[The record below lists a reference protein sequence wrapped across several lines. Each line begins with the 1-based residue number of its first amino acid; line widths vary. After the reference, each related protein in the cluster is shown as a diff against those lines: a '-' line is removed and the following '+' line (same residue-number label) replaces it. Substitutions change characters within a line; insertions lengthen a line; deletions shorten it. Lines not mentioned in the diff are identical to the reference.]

1 MSGAGAAN
9 QSRQREGEDV
19 RQTHLD
25 SPAATAAFATLL
37 QQAQRPLYAY
47 LRGLMADDEQARD
60 LAQDVFCDAWRAAR
74 QSAPPFDPASDTAG
88 QRRWLFRVAHHK
100 AVSALRHRSVI
111 HWESLDIPGE
121 SDSPDAAPFE
131 DQIAE
136 SQAIHA
142 ALASLALEEAAC
154 LLLNVVQGFT
164 SAEIAQIIGISQG
177 ACKKRLARAKQ
188 RLRAAYFAQ
197 NTGREESQP

>member
-1 MSGAGAAN
+1 M
-9 QSRQREGEDV
+9 

-25 SPAATAAFATLL
+25 APAATAAFAALL
-37 QQAQRPLYAY
+37 QQTQRPLYAY

-60 LAQDVFCDAWRAAR
+60 LVQDVFCDAWRAAR
-74 QSAPPFDPASDTAG
+74 QSAPPFDPAGDAAG

-111 HWESLDIPGE
+111 RWESLDIA
-121 SDSPDAAPFE
+121 SDSDAPDHAAPFE

-136 SQAIHA
+136 NQAIHA

-164 SAEIAQIIGISQG
+164 SAEIAQIIGISQD
-177 ACKKRLARAKQ
+177 ACKKRLSRAKQ

-197 NTGREESQP
+197 NTGREESLP

>member
-1 MSGAGAAN
+1 M
-9 QSRQREGEDV
+9 
-19 RQTHLD
+19 RQTPPD
-25 SPAATAAFATLL
+25 APAATAAFAALL
-37 QQAQRPLYAY
+37 QQTQRPLYAY

-60 LAQDVFCDAWRAAR
+60 LTQDVFCDAWRAAR
-74 QSAPPFDPASDTAG
+74 KNAPPFDAGSDAAG

-100 AVSALRHRSVI
+100 AVSARRHRSVI
-111 HWESLDIPGE
+111 RWESLDLPGA
-121 SDSPDAAPFE
+121 SDAPEAAAPFE
-131 DQIAE
+131 DQLAE

-164 SAEIAQIIGISQG
+164 SAEIAQIIGVSQE

-197 NTGREESQP
+197 NAGREESQP

>member
-1 MSGAGAAN
+1 M
-9 QSRQREGEDV
+9 
-19 RQTHLD
+19 RQTHPEA
-25 SPAATAAFATLL
+25 PAATAAFAALL
-37 QQAQRPLYAY
+37 QQTQRPLYAY
-47 LRGLMADDEQARD
+47 LRGLMADQEQAHD
-60 LAQDVFCDAWRAAR
+60 LVQDVFCDAWRAAR
-74 QSAPPFDPASDTAG
+74 QSAPPFDADSDAAG

-111 HWESLDIPGE
+111 RWESLDIPGE
-121 SDSPDAAPFE
+121 SDEAPDHAAPFE

-164 SAEIAQIIGISQG
+164 SAEIAQIIGVSQQT
-177 ACKKRLARAKQ
+177 CKKRLARAKQ